1 MVEIFSMLGKVISST
16 GTERFTSDLHTLL
29 IGSVTICS
37 TKITAWSVDKSA
49 GQIVAV
55 HQLGA
60 VASPELGHYAV
71 YPDDEEKGDV
81 ALDPLSQRVLAAS
94 DIQLIHINRP
104 RTCERRGG
112 FETTPA
118 SRHRRG
124 YECHLVSPRAHRR
137 YVISLYRVDPSCDFS
152 LREMS
157 FLKSCGEALLPLVE
171 KHASHPRFR
180 SELAAAGMH
189 NLEEGGREE
198 PLRSQ
203 FQHRLSSAVGGLSER
218 EIEVCVGL
226 LTGSTLREMAEA
238 LSVKPS
244 TVETYLGRAADKLG
258 FKGRHGLVRW
268 ALDRS

>member
-1 MVEIFSMLGKVISST
+1 MVEIFGMLGRVISST

-29 IGSVTICS
+29 IGSVTVCS
-37 TKITAWSVDKSA
+37 TKVTAWSVDKSA

-55 HQLGA
+55 RQLGA
-60 VASPELGHYAV
+60 VPSPELGYFAD

-81 ALDPLSQRVLAAS
+81 ALDPLARRILAAS

-104 RTCERRGG
+104 RACERRGG

-157 FLKSCGEALLPLVE
+157 FLKSCGEVLLPLVE
-171 KHASHPRFR
+171 KHATHPRFR
-180 SELAAAGMH
+180 SQLAAAGAH
-189 NLEEGGREE
+189 DHGQGGREE
-198 PLRSQ
+198 TLRSQ
-203 FQHRLSSAVGGLSER
+203 FQHRLSNSAGGLSER

-238 LSVKPS
+238 LGVKPS

-268 ALDRS
+268 AIDRS